1 MEFIPLNIILIM
13 VLIGVLVYVIS
24 SIKDLNRRMESFGS
38 MLSRFIEE
46 QNNPASEPEKEL
58 AAEPTLANE
67 PPVVVPSIPV
77 METPPPLP
85 VTVETQEPVA
95 AAMPA
100 QAPEMIEVYNEPV
113 DDSAGEDVEE
123 AVGELAEE
131 PVKEKRN
138 FEKFIGENLFGKIGI
153 VVLIIGVGFF
163 VKYAIDKNWINETTR
178 TILGYL
184 VSGALLGI
192 GYKLHKKYRTYSS
205 LLAGGAFG
213 IAYVTT
219 AVAFHY
225 YHLFSS
231 TVAFAILVGTTALMT
246 ALAWITD
253 KRELAIVALVGGFIA
268 PFIASNGE
276 GNMTVLCTYLLILN
290 VGMAFVALRKR
301 WSELPL
307 LGVVATWVILMV
319 MWRYLV
325 FPTKSQMIWQIVFD
339 TAFFIL
345 FMATLTHSLCT
356 KLQRWFSGFL
366 CVGLIMNSFIY
377 YLRSDQHLSD
387 ISCYF
392 YNCELPD
399 YSGLLALGVAL
410 CNAAVVALLWKKR
423 QGLWR
428 VAFHTHLSLTV
439 AFITIAVWAQC
450 EEATLGLMLWAIY
463 AAILFYLWAQSRIK
477 TLAYGSFVMMFI
489 TLVGYFC
496 LFANNDVHMGEH
508 IFANGLFGS
517 TLVYSLCVLFV
528 TVLIDRNFHNLRSSF
543 NIVWPAASGV
553 SYATGIILFY
563 KAFVTEFINHMN
575 NTMSIM
581 MIAMFTALMLLG
593 LWVAFHKRAAI
604 KDYAAVYLLT
614 LLLSVITLTVS
625 VLVNYNLLVAW
636 LNAAIVAA
644 TIAAVTW
651 QYSRQQ
657 GYSST
662 GVVVFLNIMV
672 TIATVLVARL
682 LLVQCGVEDFSAG
695 LSLSLALAGVGQM
708 IAGMRMHRKDL
719 RIISLVTFALVIGKL
734 IIYDLW
740 KMPAVGKIVTFII
753 LGIVL
758 LVLSFMYQR
767 LKNVLFDNDS
777 NSN

>member
-1 MEFIPLNIILIM
+1 M
-13 VLIGVLVYVIS
+13 IGVLVYVIS
-24 SIKDLNRRMESFGS
+24 SINDLNRRMESFGS

-46 QNNPASEPEKEL
+46 QKNSASVPEKEFS
-58 AAEPTLANE
+58 AQPTLANE

-85 VTVETQEPVA
+85 AAIEVQEPVA
-95 AAMPA
+95 AAMHEP
-100 QAPEMIEVYNEPV
+100 QPEEMGVYYEPV
-113 DDSAGEDVEE
+113 EEPAGETIE
-123 AVGELAEE
+123 ELAEE
-131 PVKEKRN
+131 PVRQKRN

-163 VKYAIDKNWINETTR
+163 VKYAIDKDWINESTR
-178 TILGYL
+178 TVMGYL
-184 VSGALLGI
+184 LSGAMLGI
-192 GYKLHKKYRTYSS
+192 GYKMHKKYRTYSS

-213 IAYVTT
+213 VAYVTT

-225 YHLFSS
+225 YHMFSS
-231 TVAFAILVGTTALMT
+231 TVAFAILIGTTALMT
-246 ALAWITD
+246 ALAWITK
-253 KRELAIVALVGGFIA
+253 KRELAIIALVGGFIA

-290 VGMAFVALRKR
+290 VGMTLVALKKR

-307 LGVVATWVILMV
+307 LCVVATWVILIV
-319 MWRYLV
+319 MRWSLV
-325 FPTKSQMIWQIVFD
+325 FPSKAQMIGQIVFD

-345 FMATLTHSLCT
+345 FLVTITHSLCT
-356 KLQRWFSGFL
+356 KQRGWLSGFL
-366 CVGLIMNSFIY
+366 CAGLIMNSFIY
-377 YLRSDQHLSD
+377 YMRSDQHLSD
-387 ISCYF
+387 ISCTF
-392 YNCELPD
+392 YNHQLTD

-410 CNAAVVALLWKKR
+410 CSAAVVALLWKKR
-423 QGLWR
+423 DQWR
-428 VAFHTHLSLTV
+428 LAFHTHLSLVV
-439 AFITIAVWAQC
+439 AFIAIAVLAQF

-463 AAILFYLWAQSRIK
+463 AAILFYLWALSRIK

-496 LFANNDVHMGEH
+496 LFANNDIHMGEH
-508 IFANGLFGS
+508 IFTNGLFIS

-528 TVLIDRNFHNLRSSF
+528 AVLIDRNFHNLRSSF
-543 NIVWPAASGV
+543 NLVWPVASGV
-553 SYATGIILFY
+553 CYATGIILFY
-563 KAFVTEFINHMN
+563 KAFVTEFINHLD
-575 NTMSIM
+575 NTMSIE

-593 LWVAFHKRAAI
+593 LWMAFHKRAAI
-604 KDYAAVYLLT
+604 KDYAAVYVLL

-625 VLVNYNLLVAW
+625 VLVEDDLWVVW
-636 LNAAIVAA
+636 LNAAIVAI
-644 TIAAVTW
+644 TIAAVIW
-651 QYSRQQ
+651 QYWREKD
-657 GYSST
+657 YRST
-662 GVVVFLNIMV
+662 GFMVFLNIIV

-682 LLVQCGVEDFSAG
+682 LLVQCGVQDFSAG
-695 LSLSLALAGVGQM
+695 LSLSLATAGVAQM
-708 IAGMRMHRKDL
+708 VAGMRMHRKDL

-767 LKNVLFDNDS
+767 LKNVLFDNDP
-777 NSN
+777 NRDQ

>member
-1 MEFIPLNIILIM
+1 MDFLPLNIILIM

-46 QNNPASEPEKEL
+46 QNNPATEPEKEL
-58 AAEPTLANE
+58 TAEPTLANE

-85 VTVETQEPVA
+85 VTIATQEPVA

-100 QAPEMIEVYNEPV
+100 PQPVEMEVYNEPV
-113 DDSAGEDVEE
+113 EEPAGKTIE
-123 AVGELAEE
+123 ELAEE
-131 PVKEKRN
+131 PVKQKRN

-178 TILGYL
+178 TIMGYL
-184 VSGALLGI
+184 LSGALLGI

-231 TVAFAILVGTTALMT
+231 TTAFAILVGITALMT

-253 KRELAIVALVGGFIA
+253 KRELATIALVGGFIA
-268 PFIASNGE
+268 PFIASNGD

-290 VGMAFVALRKR
+290 VGMAVVAFKKR

-307 LGVVATWVILMV
+307 LGAVATWVILTV
-319 MWRYLV
+319 MWSSETLKLIRL
-325 FPTKSQMIWQIVFD
+325 IAFD
-339 TAFFIL
+339 TAFFLL
-345 FMATLTHSLCT
+345 FTVSITRTLCT
-356 KLQRWFSGFL
+356 LPKSKFSGLL
-366 CVGLIMNSFIY
+366 CTGLVINCFIY
-377 YLRSDQHLSD
+377 YMHVHVHMTDLDWNLYMHQ
-387 ISCYF
+387 
-392 YNCELPD
+392 LPN
-399 YSGLLALGVAL
+399 YHGLESLGIAL
-410 CNAAVVALLWKKR
+410 CCGMVVALLWKKR
-423 QGLWR
+423 DQWR
-428 VAFHTHLSLTV
+428 TAFHSHLSLAM
-439 AFITIAVWAQC
+439 AFIALAMAEQFAEFSVF
-450 EEATLGLMLWAIY
+450 LNMWAIY
-463 AAILFYLWAQSRIK
+463 ATILFYLWTQSRIK
-477 TLAYGSFVMMFI
+477 SLAIGSFVMMCI
-489 TLVGYFC
+489 TLVGCF
-496 LFANNDVHMGEH
+496 LFFLWNPQGAH
-508 IFANGLFGS
+508 IFGNHLFITS
-517 TLVYSLCVLFV
+517 IIYSACALLVAI
-528 TVLIDRNFHNLRSSF
+528 LIDRNFRDLRSCL
-543 NIVWPAASGV
+543 NIDWKALCAL
-553 SYATGIILFY
+553 SYATGIIVFY
-563 KAFVTEFINHMN
+563 KAFVSEFVNHMDDMKALK
-575 NTMSIM
+575 MS
-581 MIAMFTALMLLG
+581 AMFTAFVLLG
-593 LWVAFHKRAAI
+593 LWVAFHKRA
-604 KDYAAVYLLT
+604 KMKEYSFVYMVVM
-614 LLLSVITLTVS
+614 LLSVTTLVVS
-625 VLVNYNLLVAW
+625 VLFETHMNHW
-636 LNAAIVAA
+636 ISWINAVVVIA

-657 GYSST
+657 EYSST
-662 GVVVFLNIMV
+662 GFVVFLNAMI
-672 TIATVLVARL
+672 TILTVAVARL
-682 LLVQCGVEDFSAG
+682 LLLQCDVQDFSAG
-695 LSLSLALAGVGQM
+695 LSLSLATAGVAQM
-708 IAGMRMHRKDL
+708 VAGMRMHRKDL

>member
-1 MEFIPLNIILIM
+1 MEFIPLVIILIM

-46 QNNPASEPEKEL
+46 QNNPASEPENEL
-58 AAEPTLANE
+58 TAEPTLANE

-85 VTVETQEPVA
+85 VTIATQEPVA

-100 QAPEMIEVYNEPV
+100 PQPVEMDVYNEPV
-113 DDSAGEDVEE
+113 EEPAGKTIE
-123 AVGELAEE
+123 ELAEE
-131 PVKEKRN
+131 PVKQKRN

-163 VKYAIDKNWINETTR
+163 VKYAIDKNWINETSR
-178 TILGYL
+178 TVLGYL
-184 VSGALLGI
+184 LSGALLGI

-213 IAYVTT
+213 VAYVTT

-231 TVAFAILVGTTALMT
+231 TAAFATLVGVTALMT

-253 KRELAIVALVGGFIA
+253 KRELATIALVGGFIA

-290 VGMAFVALRKR
+290 LGMAVVAFKKR

-307 LGVVATWVILMV
+307 LGAVATWVILTV
-319 MWRYLV
+319 MWSSETLTLIRL
-325 FPTKSQMIWQIVFD
+325 IAFD
-339 TAFFIL
+339 TAFFLL
-345 FMATLTHSLCT
+345 FTVSITRTLCT
-356 KLQRWFSGFL
+356 LPKSKFSGLL
-366 CVGLIMNSFIY
+366 CTGLVINCFIY
-377 YLRSDQHLSD
+377 YLHVHVHMTDLD
-387 ISCYF
+387 WNF
-392 YNCELPD
+392 YMHQLPN
-399 YSGLLALGVAL
+399 YHGLESLGIAL
-410 CNAAVVALLWKKR
+410 CCGMVVALLWKKR
-423 QGLWR
+423 EQWR
-428 VAFHTHLSLTV
+428 VAFHAHLSLTM
-439 AFITIAVWAQC
+439 AFIALAMAEQFAEFSVF
-450 EEATLGLMLWAIY
+450 LNMWAIY
-463 AAILFYLWAQSRIK
+463 ATILFYLWTQSRIK
-477 TLAYGSFVMMFI
+477 SLAIGSFVMMCI
-489 TLVGYFC
+489 TLVGCF
-496 LFANNDVHMGEH
+496 LFFLWNPMGSR
-508 IFANGLFGS
+508 IFGNHLFITS
-517 TLVYSLCVLFV
+517 IIYSACALLVA
-528 TVLIDRNFHNLRSSF
+528 VLIDRNFRDLRSGLS
-543 NIVWPAASGV
+543 IDWKALCAI
-553 SYATGIILFY
+553 SYATGIIVFY
-563 KAFVTEFINHMN
+563 KAFVSEFVNHMDDMKALKM
-575 NTMSIM
+575 T
-581 MIAMFTALMLLG
+581 AMFTAFVLLG
-593 LWVAFHKRAAI
+593 LWVAFHKRA
-604 KDYAAVYLLT
+604 KMKEYSFVYMVVM
-614 LLLSVITLTVS
+614 LLSVTTLVVS
-625 VLVNYNLLVAW
+625 VLFETHMNHW
-636 LNAAIVAA
+636 ISWINAVVVIA

-657 GYSST
+657 EYSST
-662 GVVVFLNIMV
+662 GFVVFLNAMI
-672 TIATVLVARL
+672 TILTVAVARL
-682 LLVQCGVEDFSAG
+682 LLLQCGVQDFSAG
-695 LSLSLALAGVGQM
+695 LSLSLATAGVAQM
-708 IAGMRMHRKDL
+708 VAGMRMHRKDL

>member
-1 MEFIPLNIILIM
+1 MDFLPLNIILIM
-13 VLIGVLVYVIS
+13 VLIGVLVYMIS

-85 VTVETQEPVA
+85 VTIATQEPVA

-100 QAPEMIEVYNEPV
+100 PQPVEMEVYNEPV
-113 DDSAGEDVEE
+113 DDSVGEDFE
-123 AVGELAEE
+123 ELAEE
-131 PVKEKRN
+131 PVKQKRN

-184 VSGALLGI
+184 LSGALLGI

-205 LLAGGAFG
+205 MLAGGAFG

-231 TVAFAILVGTTALMT
+231 TTAFATLVGITALMT

-253 KRELAIVALVGGFIA
+253 KRELATIALVGGFIA
-268 PFIASNGE
+268 PFIASNGD

-325 FPTKSQMIWQIVFD
+325 FPTKALLIVQIAFD

-345 FMATLTHSLCT
+345 FLVTLTHSLRT
-356 KLQRWFSGFL
+356 KQQRWFSGFL
-366 CVGLIMNSFIY
+366 CAGLIMNSFIY
-377 YLRSDQHLSD
+377 YLRSHVHLSD
-387 ISCYF
+387 INCTF
-392 YNCELPD
+392 YNDQLPD
-399 YSGLLALGVAL
+399 YGGLLALGVAM
-410 CNAAVVALLWKKR
+410 CSAAVVALLWKKR

-428 VAFHTHLSLTV
+428 VAFHTHLSLAV
-439 AFITIAVWAQC
+439 AFIAIAVCAQC
-450 EEATLGLMLWAIY
+450 EEATIGLMLWAIY

-489 TLVGYFC
+489 TLVGYFYM
-496 LFANNDVHMGEH
+496 FANNDVHMGEH
-508 IFANGLFGS
+508 IFANGLFVS

-543 NIVWPAASGV
+543 NIVWPAANGV

-604 KDYAAVYLLT
+604 KDYAAVYVLS
-614 LLLSVITLTVS
+614 LLLSVITLMVS
-625 VLVNYNLLVAW
+625 VLVEGDLWIAW
-636 LNAAIVAA
+636 LNAAIVAV
-644 TIAAVTW
+644 TIAAVIW
-651 QYSRQQ
+651 QYSREQD
-657 GYSST
+657 YSST
-662 GVVVFLNIMV
+662 VFMVFLNIIV
-672 TIATVLVARL
+672 TLATVVVARL
-682 LLVQCGVEDFSAG
+682 LLLQCGVQDFSAG
-695 LSLSLALAGVGQM
+695 LSLSLATAGVAQM
-708 IAGMRMHRKDL
+708 VAGMRMHRKDL

-777 NSN
+777 NRN

>member
-1 MEFIPLNIILIM
+1 MEFFSLNIILIM

-24 SIKDLNRRMESFGS
+24 SINDLNRRMESFGS

-46 QNNPASEPEKEL
+46 QKNSASVPEKEFS
-58 AAEPTLANE
+58 AQPTPANE

-85 VTVETQEPVA
+85 AAIEVQEPVA
-95 AAMPA
+95 AAMHEP
-100 QAPEMIEVYNEPV
+100 QPEEMGVCYEPV
-113 DDSAGEDVEE
+113 EEPAGETIE
-123 AVGELAEE
+123 ELAEE
-131 PVKEKRN
+131 PVRQKRN

-184 VSGALLGI
+184 LSGALLGI

-213 IAYVTT
+213 VAYVTT

-231 TVAFAILVGTTALMT
+231 TVAFAILIGTTALMT
-246 ALAWITD
+246 ALAWITN
-253 KRELAIVALVGGFIA
+253 KRELAIIALVGGFIA

-290 VGMAFVALRKR
+290 LGMALVALKKR

-307 LGVVATWVILMV
+307 LSVVATWVILMV
-319 MWRYLV
+319 MWWYLV
-325 FPTKSQMIWQIVFD
+325 FPTKTQLIRQIVFD

-345 FMATLTHSLCT
+345 FLVTLTHSLCT
-356 KLQRWFSGFL
+356 KRQGRFSGFL
-366 CVGLIMNSFIY
+366 CTGLIMNSFVY
-377 YLRSDQHLSD
+377 YLRSHVHLSD
-387 ISCYF
+387 ISCTF
-392 YNCELPD
+392 YNHQLTD

-410 CNAAVVALLWKKR
+410 CSAAVVALLWKKR
-423 QGLWR
+423 DQWR
-428 VAFHTHLSLTV
+428 LAFHTHLSLVV
-439 AFITIAVWAQC
+439 AFIAIAVLAQF

-463 AAILFYLWAQSRIK
+463 AAILFYLWALSRIK

-496 LFANNDVHMGEH
+496 LFANNDIHMGEH
-508 IFANGLFGS
+508 IFTNGLFIS

-528 TVLIDRNFHNLRSSF
+528 AVLIDRNFHNLRSSF
-543 NIVWPAASGV
+543 NLVWPAASGV
-553 SYATGIILFY
+553 CYATGIILFY
-563 KAFVTEFINHMN
+563 KAFVTEFINHLD
-575 NTMSIM
+575 NTMSIE

-593 LWVAFHKRAAI
+593 LWMAFHKRAAI
-604 KDYAAVYLLT
+604 KDYAAVYVLL

-625 VLVNYNLLVAW
+625 VLVEDDLWVVW
-636 LNAAIVAA
+636 LNAAIVAI
-644 TIAAVTW
+644 TIAAVIW
-651 QYSRQQ
+651 QYWREKD
-657 GYSST
+657 YRST
-662 GVVVFLNIMV
+662 GFMVFLNIIV

-682 LLVQCGVEDFSAG
+682 LLVQCGVQDFSAG
-695 LSLSLALAGVGQM
+695 LSLSLATAGVAQM
-708 IAGMRMHRKDL
+708 VAGMRMHRKDL

-767 LKNVLFDNDS
+767 LKNVLFDNDP
-777 NSN
+777 NRDQ

>member
-1 MEFIPLNIILIM
+1 MEFIPLITILIM
-13 VLIGVLVYVIS
+13 VLIGVLIYVIS
-24 SIKDLNRRMESFGS
+24 SIKDLNRRMESFGE

-46 QNNPASEPEKEL
+46 QNNPATEPEKEL
-58 AAEPTLANE
+58 TAEPTLTNE

-77 METPPPLP
+77 MGTPPPLP
-85 VTVETQEPVA
+85 VTIATQEPVA

-100 QAPEMIEVYNEPV
+100 PQPVEMDVYNEPV
-113 DDSAGEDVEE
+113 EEPAGETIE
-123 AVGELAEE
+123 ELAEE
-131 PVKEKRN
+131 PVKQKRN

-178 TILGYL
+178 TIMGYML
-184 VSGALLGI
+184 SGALLGI

-253 KRELAIVALVGGFIA
+253 KRELATIALVGGFIA
-268 PFIASNGE
+268 PFIASNGD

-290 VGMAFVALRKR
+290 VGMTFVALRKL

-307 LGVVATWVILMV
+307 LGVAATWVILMV
-319 MWRYLV
+319 MGRYLV
-325 FPTKSQMIWQIVFD
+325 FPNKTQMIVQIAFD

-377 YLRSDQHLSD
+377 YLRSHVHLSD
-387 ISCYF
+387 INCTF
-392 YNCELPD
+392 YNDQLPD
-399 YSGLLALGVAL
+399 YGGLLALGVAL
-410 CNAAVVALLWKKR
+410 CSAAVVALLWKKR

-428 VAFHTHLSLTV
+428 VAFHTHLSLAV
-439 AFITIAVWAQC
+439 AFIAIAVCAQC
-450 EEATLGLMLWAIY
+450 EEATIGLMLWAIY

-508 IFANGLFGS
+508 IFANGLFVS

-528 TVLIDRNFHNLRSSF
+528 AVLIDRNFRDLRSGLS
-543 NIVWPAASGV
+543 IDWKALCAL
-553 SYATGIILFY
+553 SYATGIIVFY
-563 KAFVTEFINHMN
+563 KAFVSEFVNHMDDMKALKM
-575 NTMSIM
+575 T
-581 MIAMFTALMLLG
+581 AMFTAFVLLG
-593 LWVAFHKRAAI
+593 LWVAFHKRA
-604 KDYAAVYLLT
+604 KMKEYSFVYMVVM
-614 LLLSVITLTVS
+614 LLSVTTLVVS
-625 VLVNYNLLVAW
+625 VLFETHMNHW
-636 LNAAIVAA
+636 ISWINAVVVIA

-657 GYSST
+657 EYSST
-662 GVVVFLNIMV
+662 GFVVFLNAMI
-672 TIATVLVARL
+672 TILTVAVARL
-682 LLVQCGVEDFSAG
+682 LLLQCGVQDFSAG
-695 LSLSLALAGVGQM
+695 LSLSLATAGVGQM
-708 IAGMRMHRKDL
+708 VAGMRMHRKDL

>member
-1 MEFIPLNIILIM
+1 MEFIPLVIILIM

-24 SIKDLNRRMESFGS
+24 SIKDLNRRMESFGD

-46 QNNPASEPEKEL
+46 QRTTSSHTEMEP
-58 AAEPTLANE
+58 AAEPTLANDSLAATG
-67 PPVVVPSIPV
+67 SIPI

-113 DDSAGEDVEE
+113 EEPAGETIE
-123 AVGELAEE
+123 ELAEE
-131 PVKEKRN
+131 PVKQKRN

-178 TILGYL
+178 TIMGYML
-184 VSGALLGI
+184 SGALLGI

-205 LLAGGAFG
+205 LLVGGAFG
-213 IAYVTT
+213 VAYVTT

-231 TVAFAILVGTTALMT
+231 TVAFAILVGATALMT
-246 ALAWITD
+246 ALAWISD

-290 VGMAFVALRKR
+290 VGMALVALKKR

-319 MWRYLV
+319 MWRYLA

-345 FMATLTHSLCT
+345 FLVTLTHSLHT

-410 CNAAVVALLWKKR
+410 CNAALVALLWKKR

-428 VAFHTHLSLTV
+428 VAFHTHLSLAV

-496 LFANNDVHMGEH
+496 LFANNDVHMGKH

-543 NIVWPAASGV
+543 NIVWPAVSGV

-625 VLVNYNLLVAW
+625 VLVNDNLWVAW

-657 GYSST
+657 EYSST
-662 GVVVFLNIMV
+662 VFMVFLNIIV
-672 TIATVLVARL
+672 TLATVFVARL
-682 LLVQCGVEDFSAG
+682 MLVQCGVEDFSAG

>member
-1 MEFIPLNIILIM
+1 MEFFSLNIILIM

-24 SIKDLNRRMESFGS
+24 SINDLNRRMESFGS

-46 QNNPASEPEKEL
+46 QKNSASVPEKEFS
-58 AAEPTLANE
+58 AQPTLANE

-85 VTVETQEPVA
+85 AAIEVQEPVA
-95 AAMPA
+95 AAMHEP
-100 QAPEMIEVYNEPV
+100 QPEEMGVYYEPV
-113 DDSAGEDVEE
+113 EEPAGETIE
-123 AVGELAEE
+123 ELAEE
-131 PVKEKRN
+131 PVRQKRN

-163 VKYAIDKNWINETTR
+163 VKYAIDKDWINESTR
-178 TILGYL
+178 TVMGYL
-184 VSGALLGI
+184 LSGAMLGI
-192 GYKLHKKYRTYSS
+192 GYKMHKKYRTYSS

-213 IAYVTT
+213 VAYVTT

-225 YHLFSS
+225 YHMFSS
-231 TVAFAILVGTTALMT
+231 TVAFAILIGTTALMT
-246 ALAWITD
+246 ALAWIT
-253 KRELAIVALVGGFIA
+253 KQRELAIIALVGGFIA

-290 VGMAFVALRKR
+290 VGMTLVALKKR

-307 LGVVATWVILMV
+307 LCVVATWVILIV
-319 MWRYLV
+319 MRWSLV
-325 FPTKSQMIWQIVFD
+325 FPSKAQMIGQIVFD

-345 FMATLTHSLCT
+345 FLVTITHSLCT
-356 KLQRWFSGFL
+356 KQRGWLSGFL
-366 CVGLIMNSFIY
+366 CAGLIMNSFIY
-377 YLRSDQHLSD
+377 YMRSDQHLSD
-387 ISCYF
+387 ISCTF
-392 YNCELPD
+392 YNHQLTD

-410 CNAAVVALLWKKR
+410 CSAAVVALLWKKR
-423 QGLWR
+423 DQWR
-428 VAFHTHLSLTV
+428 LAFHTHLSLVV
-439 AFITIAVWAQC
+439 AFIAIAVLAQF

-463 AAILFYLWAQSRIK
+463 AAILFYLWALSRIK

-496 LFANNDVHMGEH
+496 LFANNDIHMGEH
-508 IFANGLFGS
+508 IFTNGLFIS

-528 TVLIDRNFHNLRSSF
+528 AVLIDRNFHNLRSSF
-543 NIVWPAASGV
+543 NLVWPVASGV
-553 SYATGIILFY
+553 CYATGIILFY
-563 KAFVTEFINHMN
+563 KAFVTEFINHLD
-575 NTMSIM
+575 NTMSIE

-593 LWVAFHKRAAI
+593 LWMAFHKRAAI
-604 KDYAAVYLLT
+604 KDYAAVYVLL

-625 VLVNYNLLVAW
+625 VLVEDDLWVVW
-636 LNAAIVAA
+636 LNAAIVAI
-644 TIAAVTW
+644 TIAAVIW
-651 QYSRQQ
+651 QYWREKD
-657 GYSST
+657 YRST
-662 GVVVFLNIMV
+662 GFMVFLNIIV

-682 LLVQCGVEDFSAG
+682 LLVQCGVQDFSAG
-695 LSLSLALAGVGQM
+695 LSLSLATAGVAQM
-708 IAGMRMHRKDL
+708 VAGMRMHRKDL

-767 LKNVLFDNDS
+767 LKNVLFDNDP
-777 NSN
+777 NRDQ

>member
-1 MEFIPLNIILIM
+1 MEFIPLVIILIM

-46 QNNPASEPEKEL
+46 QNNPASEPENEL

-67 PPVVVPSIPV
+67 PPVVIPSIPV

-85 VTVETQEPVA
+85 VTIATQEPVA

-100 QAPEMIEVYNEPV
+100 PQPVEMDVYNEPV
-113 DDSAGEDVEE
+113 EEPAGETIE
-123 AVGELAEE
+123 ELAEE
-131 PVKEKRN
+131 PVKQKRN

-178 TILGYL
+178 TIMGYML
-184 VSGALLGI
+184 SGALLGI

-213 IAYVTT
+213 VAYVTT

-231 TVAFAILVGTTALMT
+231 IVAFAILVGATALMT

-253 KRELAIVALVGGFIA
+253 KRELATIALVGGFIA
-268 PFIASNGE
+268 PFIASNGD

-290 VGMAFVALRKR
+290 VGMAVVAFKKR

-307 LGVVATWVILMV
+307 LGAVATWVILTV
-319 MWRYLV
+319 MWSSETL
-325 FPTKSQMIWQIVFD
+325 KLISLIAFD
-339 TAFFIL
+339 TAFFLL
-345 FMATLTHSLCT
+345 FTVSITRTLCT
-356 KLQRWFSGFL
+356 LPKSKFSGLL
-366 CVGLIMNSFIY
+366 CTGLVINCFIY
-377 YLRSDQHLSD
+377 YLHVHVHMTDLDWNLYMHQ
-387 ISCYF
+387 
-392 YNCELPD
+392 LPN
-399 YSGLLALGVAL
+399 YHGLESMGIAL
-410 CNAAVVALLWKKR
+410 CCGMVVALLWKKR
-423 QGLWR
+423 DQWR
-428 VAFHTHLSLTV
+428 TAFHSHLSLAM
-439 AFITIAVWAQC
+439 AFIALAMAEQFAEFSVF
-450 EEATLGLMLWAIY
+450 LNMWAIY
-463 AAILFYLWAQSRIK
+463 ATILFYLWTQSRIK
-477 TLAYGSFVMMFI
+477 SLAIGSFVMMCI
-489 TLVGYFC
+489 TLVGCF
-496 LFANNDVHMGEH
+496 LFFLWNPQGAH
-508 IFANGLFGS
+508 IFGNHLFITS
-517 TLVYSLCVLFV
+517 IIYSACALLVA
-528 TVLIDRNFHNLRSSF
+528 VLIDRNFRDLRSGLS
-543 NIVWPAASGV
+543 IDWKVLCAL
-553 SYATGIILFY
+553 SYATGIIVFY
-563 KAFVTEFINHMN
+563 KAFVSEFVNHMDDMKALKM
-575 NTMSIM
+575 T
-581 MIAMFTALMLLG
+581 AMFTAFVLLG
-593 LWVAFHKRAAI
+593 LWVAFHKRA
-604 KDYAAVYLLT
+604 KMKEYSFVYMVMM
-614 LLLSVITLTVS
+614 LLSVTTLVVS
-625 VLVNYNLLVAW
+625 VLFETHMNHW
-636 LNAAIVAA
+636 ISWINAVVVIA

-657 GYSST
+657 EYSST
-662 GVVVFLNIMV
+662 GFVVFLNAMI
-672 TIATVLVARL
+672 TILTVAVARL
-682 LLVQCGVEDFSAG
+682 LLLQCGVQDFSAG
-695 LSLSLALAGVGQM
+695 LSLSLATAGVAQM
-708 IAGMRMHRKDL
+708 VAGMRMHRKDL

-777 NSN
+777 NRN

>member
-1 MEFIPLNIILIM
+1 MEFIPLITILIM
-13 VLIGVLVYVIS
+13 VLIGVLIYVIS

-58 AAEPTLANE
+58 TAEPSLANE

-85 VTVETQEPVA
+85 VTIATQEPVA

-100 QAPEMIEVYNEPV
+100 PQPVEMDVYNEPV
-113 DDSAGEDVEE
+113 EEPAGKTIE
-123 AVGELAEE
+123 ELAEE
-131 PVKEKRN
+131 PVKQKRN

-184 VSGALLGI
+184 LSGALLGI

-213 IAYVTT
+213 VAYVTT

-253 KRELAIVALVGGFIA
+253 KRELATIALVGGFIA

-290 VGMAFVALRKR
+290 VGMAVVAFKKR

-307 LGVVATWVILMV
+307 LGAVATWVILTV
-319 MWRYLV
+319 MWSSETLKLIRL
-325 FPTKSQMIWQIVFD
+325 IAFD
-339 TAFFIL
+339 TAFFLL
-345 FMATLTHSLCT
+345 FTVSITRTLCT
-356 KLQRWFSGFL
+356 LPKSKFSGLL
-366 CVGLIMNSFIY
+366 CTGLVINCFIY
-377 YLRSDQHLSD
+377 YLHVHVHMTDLDWNLYMHQ
-387 ISCYF
+387 
-392 YNCELPD
+392 LPN
-399 YSGLLALGVAL
+399 YHGLESMGIAL
-410 CNAAVVALLWKKR
+410 CCGMVVALLWKKR
-423 QGLWR
+423 DQWR
-428 VAFHTHLSLTV
+428 TAFHSHLSLAM
-439 AFITIAVWAQC
+439 AFIALAMAEQFAEFSVF
-450 EEATLGLMLWAIY
+450 LNMWAIY
-463 AAILFYLWAQSRIK
+463 ATILFYLWTQSRVK
-477 TLAYGSFVMMFI
+477 SLAIGSFVMMCI
-489 TLVGYFC
+489 TLVGCF
-496 LFANNDVHMGEH
+496 LFFLWNPMGSR
-508 IFANGLFGS
+508 IFANHLFITS
-517 TLVYSLCVLFV
+517 IIYSACALLVA
-528 TVLIDRNFHNLRSSF
+528 VLIDRNFRDLRYGLS
-543 NIVWPAASGV
+543 IDWKALCAL
-553 SYATGIILFY
+553 SYATGIIVFY
-563 KAFVTEFINHMN
+563 KAFVSEFVNHMDDMKALKM
-575 NTMSIM
+575 T
-581 MIAMFTALMLLG
+581 AMFTAFVLLG

-625 VLVNYNLLVAW
+625 VLVNDNLWVAW
-636 LNAAIVAA
+636 LNAAIVAT
-644 TIAAVTW
+644 TITAVTW

-662 GVVVFLNIMV
+662 GFVVFLNVMI
-672 TIATVLVARL
+672 TILTVAVARL
-682 LLVQCGVEDFSAG
+682 LLLQCGVQDFSAG
-695 LSLSLALAGVGQM
+695 LSLSLAIAGVAQM
-708 IAGMRMHRKDL
+708 VAGMRMHRKDL
-719 RIISLVTFALVIGKL
+719 RIISLVTLGLVIGKL
-734 IIYDLW
+734 VVYDLW
-740 KMPAVGKIVTFII
+740 KMPAVGKIVTFIFI
-753 LGIVL
+753 GAAL

-767 LKNVLFDNDS
+767 LKNVLFENDT

>member
-1 MEFIPLNIILIM
+1 MEFFSLNIILIM

-46 QNNPASEPEKEL
+46 QKNSASVPEKEFS
-58 AAEPTLANE
+58 AQPTLANE

-85 VTVETQEPVA
+85 VTIATQEPVA

-100 QAPEMIEVYNEPV
+100 PQPVEMEVYNEPV
-113 DDSAGEDVEE
+113 EEPAGKTIE
-123 AVGELAEE
+123 ELAEE
-131 PVKEKRN
+131 PVKQKRN

-178 TILGYL
+178 TIMGYL
-184 VSGALLGI
+184 LSGALLGI

-231 TVAFAILVGTTALMT
+231 TTAFAILVGITALMT

-253 KRELAIVALVGGFIA
+253 KRELATIALVGGFIA
-268 PFIASNGE
+268 PFIASNGD

-290 VGMAFVALRKR
+290 VGMAVVAFKKR

-307 LGVVATWVILMV
+307 LGAVATWVILTV
-319 MWRYLV
+319 MWSSETLKLIRL
-325 FPTKSQMIWQIVFD
+325 IAFD
-339 TAFFIL
+339 TAFFLL
-345 FMATLTHSLCT
+345 FTVSITRTLCT
-356 KLQRWFSGFL
+356 LPKSKFSGLL
-366 CVGLIMNSFIY
+366 CTGLVINCFIY
-377 YLRSDQHLSD
+377 YMHVHVHMTDLDWNLYMHQ
-387 ISCYF
+387 
-392 YNCELPD
+392 LPN
-399 YSGLLALGVAL
+399 YHGLESLGIAL
-410 CNAAVVALLWKKR
+410 CCGMVVALLWKKR
-423 QGLWR
+423 DQWR
-428 VAFHTHLSLTV
+428 TAFHSHLSLAM
-439 AFITIAVWAQC
+439 AFIALAMAEQFAEFSVF
-450 EEATLGLMLWAIY
+450 LNMWAIY
-463 AAILFYLWAQSRIK
+463 ATILFYLWTQSRIK
-477 TLAYGSFVMMFI
+477 SLAIGSFVMMCI
-489 TLVGYFC
+489 TLVGCF
-496 LFANNDVHMGEH
+496 LFFLWNPQGAH
-508 IFANGLFGS
+508 IFGNHLFITS
-517 TLVYSLCVLFV
+517 IIYSACALLVAI
-528 TVLIDRNFHNLRSSF
+528 LIDRNFRDLRSCL
-543 NIVWPAASGV
+543 NIDWKALCAL
-553 SYATGIILFY
+553 SYATGIIVFY
-563 KAFVTEFINHMN
+563 KAFVSEFVNHMDDMKALKM
-575 NTMSIM
+575 T
-581 MIAMFTALMLLG
+581 AMFTAFVLLG
-593 LWVAFHKRAAI
+593 LWVAFHKRA
-604 KDYAAVYLLT
+604 KMKEYSFVYMVVM
-614 LLLSVITLTVS
+614 LLSVTTLVVS
-625 VLVNYNLLVAW
+625 VLFETHMNHW
-636 LNAAIVAA
+636 ISWINAVVVIA

-657 GYSST
+657 EYSST
-662 GVVVFLNIMV
+662 GFVVFLNAMI
-672 TIATVLVARL
+672 TILTVAVARL
-682 LLVQCGVEDFSAG
+682 LLLQCGVEDFSAG
-695 LSLSLALAGVGQM
+695 LSLSLATAGVAQM
-708 IAGMRMHRKDL
+708 VAGMRMHRKDL

>member
-1 MEFIPLNIILIM
+1 MEFFSLNIILIM

-24 SIKDLNRRMESFGS
+24 SINDLNRRMESFGS

-46 QNNPASEPEKEL
+46 QKNSASVPEKEFS
-58 AAEPTLANE
+58 AQPTLANE

-85 VTVETQEPVA
+85 AAIEVQEPVA
-95 AAMPA
+95 AAMHEP
-100 QAPEMIEVYNEPV
+100 QPEEMGVYYEPV
-113 DDSAGEDVEE
+113 EEPAGETIE
-123 AVGELAEE
+123 ELAEE
-131 PVKEKRN
+131 PVRQKRN

-163 VKYAIDKNWINETTR
+163 VKYAIDKDWINESTR
-178 TILGYL
+178 TVMGYL
-184 VSGALLGI
+184 LSGAMLGI
-192 GYKLHKKYRTYSS
+192 GYKMHKKYRTYSS

-213 IAYVTT
+213 VAYVTT

-225 YHLFSS
+225 YHMFSS
-231 TVAFAILVGTTALMT
+231 TVAFAILIGTTALMT
-246 ALAWITD
+246 ALAWITK
-253 KRELAIVALVGGFIA
+253 KRELAIIALVGGFIA

-290 VGMAFVALRKR
+290 VGMTLVALKKR

-307 LGVVATWVILMV
+307 LCVVATWVILIV
-319 MWRYLV
+319 MRWSLV
-325 FPTKSQMIWQIVFD
+325 FPSKAQMIGQIVFD

-345 FMATLTHSLCT
+345 FLVTITHSLCT
-356 KLQRWFSGFL
+356 KQRGWLSGFL
-366 CVGLIMNSFIY
+366 CAGLIMNSFIY
-377 YLRSDQHLSD
+377 YMRSDQHLSD
-387 ISCYF
+387 ISCTF
-392 YNCELPD
+392 YNHQLTD

-410 CNAAVVALLWKKR
+410 CSAAVVALLWKKR
-423 QGLWR
+423 DQWR
-428 VAFHTHLSLTV
+428 LAFHTHLSLVV
-439 AFITIAVWAQC
+439 AFIAIAVLAQF

-463 AAILFYLWAQSRIK
+463 AAILFYLWALSRIK

-496 LFANNDVHMGEH
+496 LFANNDIHMGEH
-508 IFANGLFGS
+508 IFTNGLFIS

-528 TVLIDRNFHNLRSSF
+528 AVLIDRNFHNLRSSF
-543 NIVWPAASGV
+543 NLVWPVASGV
-553 SYATGIILFY
+553 CYATGIILFY
-563 KAFVTEFINHMN
+563 KAFVTEFINHLD
-575 NTMSIM
+575 NTMSIE

-593 LWVAFHKRAAI
+593 LWMAFHKRAAI
-604 KDYAAVYLLT
+604 KDYAAVYVLL

-625 VLVNYNLLVAW
+625 VLVEDDLWVVW
-636 LNAAIVAA
+636 LNAAIVAI
-644 TIAAVTW
+644 TIAAVIW
-651 QYSRQQ
+651 QYWREKD
-657 GYSST
+657 YRST
-662 GVVVFLNIMV
+662 GFMVFLNIIV

-682 LLVQCGVEDFSAG
+682 LLVQCGVQDFSAG
-695 LSLSLALAGVGQM
+695 LSLSLATAGVAQM
-708 IAGMRMHRKDL
+708 VAGMRMHRKDL

-767 LKNVLFDNDS
+767 LKNVLFDNDP
-777 NSN
+777 NRDQ

>member
-1 MEFIPLNIILIM
+1 MEFFSLKIILIM

-46 QNNPASEPEKEL
+46 QNNPASEPENEL
-58 AAEPTLANE
+58 TAEPTLANE

-85 VTVETQEPVA
+85 VTIATQELVA

-100 QAPEMIEVYNEPV
+100 PQPVEMDVYNEPV

-184 VSGALLGI
+184 LSGALLGI

-231 TVAFAILVGTTALMT
+231 TTAFAILVGITALMT

-268 PFIASNGE
+268 PFIASNGD

-290 VGMAFVALRKR
+290 VGMAVVAFKKR

-307 LGVVATWVILMV
+307 LGAVATWVILTV
-319 MWRYLV
+319 MWSSETLKLIRL
-325 FPTKSQMIWQIVFD
+325 IAFD
-339 TAFFIL
+339 TAFFLL
-345 FMATLTHSLCT
+345 FTVSITRTLCT
-356 KLQRWFSGFL
+356 LPKSKFSGLL
-366 CVGLIMNSFIY
+366 CTCLVINCFIY
-377 YLRSDQHLSD
+377 YLHVHVHMTDLDWNLYMHQ
-387 ISCYF
+387 
-392 YNCELPD
+392 LPN
-399 YSGLLALGVAL
+399 YHGLESLGIAL
-410 CNAAVVALLWKKR
+410 CCGMVVALLWKKR
-423 QGLWR
+423 DQWR
-428 VAFHTHLSLTV
+428 TAFHSHLSLAM
-439 AFITIAVWAQC
+439 AFIALAMAEQFAEFSVF
-450 EEATLGLMLWAIY
+450 LNMWAIY
-463 AAILFYLWAQSRIK
+463 ATILFYLWTQSRIK
-477 TLAYGSFVMMFI
+477 SLAIGSFVMMCI
-489 TLVGYFC
+489 TLVGCF
-496 LFANNDVHMGEH
+496 LFFLWNPMGSR
-508 IFANGLFGS
+508 IFANHLFITS
-517 TLVYSLCVLFV
+517 IIYSACALLVA
-528 TVLIDRNFHNLRSSF
+528 VLIDRNFRDLC
-543 NIVWPAASGV
+543 SGLSIDWKALCAL
-553 SYATGIILFY
+553 SYATGIIVFY
-563 KAFVTEFINHMN
+563 KAFVSEFINHMDDMKALKM
-575 NTMSIM
+575 T
-581 MIAMFTALMLLG
+581 AMFTAFVLLG
-593 LWVAFHKRAAI
+593 LWVAFHKRA
-604 KDYAAVYLLT
+604 KMKEYSFVYMVVM
-614 LLLSVITLTVS
+614 LLSVTTLVVS
-625 VLVNYNLLVAW
+625 VLFETHMNHW
-636 LNAAIVAA
+636 ISWINAVVVIA

-657 GYSST
+657 EYSSM
-662 GVVVFLNIMV
+662 VFMVFLNIIV
-672 TIATVLVARL
+672 TLATVFVARL

-708 IAGMRMHRKDL
+708 VAGMRMHRKDL
-719 RIISLVTFALVIGKL
+719 RVISLVTFALVIGKL

>member
-1 MEFIPLNIILIM
+1 MEFIPLITILIM
-13 VLIGVLVYVIS
+13 VLIGVLIYVIS

-58 AAEPTLANE
+58 TAEPSLANE

-85 VTVETQEPVA
+85 VTIATQEPVA

-100 QAPEMIEVYNEPV
+100 PQPVEMEVYNEPV
-113 DDSAGEDVEE
+113 EEPAGKTIE
-123 AVGELAEE
+123 ELAEE
-131 PVKEKRN
+131 PVKQKRN

-184 VSGALLGI
+184 LSGALLGI

-213 IAYVTT
+213 VAYVTT

-231 TVAFAILVGTTALMT
+231 TTAFAILVGITALMT

-253 KRELAIVALVGGFIA
+253 KRELATIALVGGFIA

-290 VGMAFVALRKR
+290 VGMAVVAFKKR

-307 LGVVATWVILMV
+307 LGVAATWVILTV
-319 MWRYLV
+319 MWSSETLKLIRL
-325 FPTKSQMIWQIVFD
+325 IAFD
-339 TAFFIL
+339 TAFFLL
-345 FMATLTHSLCT
+345 FTVSITRTLCT
-356 KLQRWFSGFL
+356 LPKSKFSGLL
-366 CVGLIMNSFIY
+366 CTGLVINCFIY
-377 YLRSDQHLSD
+377 YLHVHVHMTDLDWNLYMHQ
-387 ISCYF
+387 
-392 YNCELPD
+392 LPN
-399 YSGLLALGVAL
+399 YHGLESMGIAL
-410 CNAAVVALLWKKR
+410 CCGMVVALLWKKR
-423 QGLWR
+423 DQWR
-428 VAFHTHLSLTV
+428 TAFHSHLSLAM
-439 AFITIAVWAQC
+439 AFIALAMAEQFAEFSVF
-450 EEATLGLMLWAIY
+450 LNMWAIY
-463 AAILFYLWAQSRIK
+463 ATIMFYLWTQSRIK
-477 TLAYGSFVMMFI
+477 SLAIGSFVMMCI
-489 TLVGYFC
+489 TLVGCF
-496 LFANNDVHMGEH
+496 LFFLWNPMGSR
-508 IFANGLFGS
+508 IFANHLFITS
-517 TLVYSLCVLFV
+517 IIYSACALLVA
-528 TVLIDRNFHNLRSSF
+528 VLIDRNFRDLRYGLS
-543 NIVWPAASGV
+543 IDWKALCAL
-553 SYATGIILFY
+553 SYATGIIVFY
-563 KAFVTEFINHMN
+563 KAFVSEFVNHMDDMKALKM
-575 NTMSIM
+575 T
-581 MIAMFTALMLLG
+581 AMFTAFVLLG

-625 VLVNYNLLVAW
+625 VLVNDNLWVAW
-636 LNAAIVAA
+636 LNAAIVAT
-644 TIAAVTW
+644 TITAVTW

-662 GVVVFLNIMV
+662 GFVVFLNVMI
-672 TIATVLVARL
+672 TILTVAVARL
-682 LLVQCGVEDFSAG
+682 LLLQCGVQDFSAG
-695 LSLSLALAGVGQM
+695 LSLSLAIAGVAQM
-708 IAGMRMHRKDL
+708 VAGMRMHRKDL
-719 RIISLVTFALVIGKL
+719 RIISLVTLGLVIGKL
-734 IIYDLW
+734 VVYDLW
-740 KMPAVGKIVTFII
+740 KMPAVGKIVTFIFI
-753 LGIVL
+753 GAAL

-767 LKNVLFDNDS
+767 LKNVLFENDT

>member
-1 MEFIPLNIILIM
+1 MEFIPLITILIM

-46 QNNPASEPEKEL
+46 QNNPATEPEKEL
-58 AAEPTLANE
+58 TAEPTLANE

-77 METPPPLP
+77 VETPPPLP
-85 VTVETQEPVA
+85 VTIATQEPVA

-100 QAPEMIEVYNEPV
+100 PQPVEMEVYNEPV
-113 DDSAGEDVEE
+113 EEPAGKTIE
-123 AVGELAEE
+123 ELAEE
-131 PVKEKRN
+131 PVKQKRN

-178 TILGYL
+178 TIMGYML
-184 VSGALLGI
+184 SGALLGI

-213 IAYVTT
+213 VAYVTT

-231 TVAFAILVGTTALMT
+231 TTAFAILVGITALMT

-253 KRELAIVALVGGFIA
+253 KRELATIALVGGFIA

-290 VGMAFVALRKR
+290 VGMTFVALRKL

-307 LGVVATWVILMV
+307 LGVAATWVILTV
-319 MWRYLV
+319 MWSSETLKLIRL
-325 FPTKSQMIWQIVFD
+325 IAFD
-339 TAFFIL
+339 TAFFLL
-345 FMATLTHSLCT
+345 FTVSITRTLCT
-356 KLQRWFSGFL
+356 LPKSKFSGLL
-366 CVGLIMNSFIY
+366 CTGLVINCFIY
-377 YLRSDQHLSD
+377 YLHVHVHMTDLDWNLYMHQ
-387 ISCYF
+387 
-392 YNCELPD
+392 LPN
-399 YSGLLALGVAL
+399 YHGLESLGIAL
-410 CNAAVVALLWKKR
+410 CCGMVVALLWKKR
-423 QGLWR
+423 DQWR
-428 VAFHTHLSLTV
+428 TAFHSHLSLAM
-439 AFITIAVWAQC
+439 AFIALAMAEQFAEFSVF
-450 EEATLGLMLWAIY
+450 LNMWAIY
-463 AAILFYLWAQSRIK
+463 ATILFYLWTQSRIK
-477 TLAYGSFVMMFI
+477 SLAIGSFVMMCI
-489 TLVGYFC
+489 TLVGCF
-496 LFANNDVHMGEH
+496 LFFLWNPQGAH
-508 IFANGLFGS
+508 IFGNHLFITS
-517 TLVYSLCVLFV
+517 IIYSACALLVAI
-528 TVLIDRNFHNLRSSF
+528 LIDRNFRDLRSGL
-543 NIVWPAASGV
+543 NIDWKVLCGL
-553 SYATGIILFY
+553 SYATGIIVFY
-563 KAFVTEFINHMN
+563 KAFVTEFINHMDN
-575 NTMSIM
+575 AISIE

-593 LWVAFHKRAAI
+593 LWMAFHKRAAI

-625 VLVNYNLLVAW
+625 VLVNDNLWVAW
-636 LNAAIVAA
+636 LNAAIVAT
-644 TIAAVTW
+644 TITAVTW

-662 GVVVFLNIMV
+662 GVVIFLNIMV

-708 IAGMRMHRKDL
+708 VAGMRMHRKDL

>member
-1 MEFIPLNIILIM
+1 MEFIPLVIILIM

-46 QNNPASEPEKEL
+46 QNNPASEPENEL
-58 AAEPTLANE
+58 TAEPTLANE

-77 METPPPLP
+77 MESPPPLP
-85 VTVETQEPVA
+85 VTIATQEPVA

-100 QAPEMIEVYNEPV
+100 PQPVEMDVYNEPV
-113 DDSAGEDVEE
+113 EEPAGKTIE
-123 AVGELAEE
+123 ELAEE
-131 PVKEKRN
+131 PVKQKRN

-178 TILGYL
+178 TIMGYML
-184 VSGALLGI
+184 SGALLGI

-213 IAYVTT
+213 VAYVTT

-253 KRELAIVALVGGFIA
+253 KRELATIALVGGFIA
-268 PFIASNGE
+268 PFIASNGD

-290 VGMAFVALRKR
+290 VGMAVVAFKKR

-307 LGVVATWVILMV
+307 LGAVATWVILTV
-319 MWRYLV
+319 MWSSETLKLIRL
-325 FPTKSQMIWQIVFD
+325 IAFD
-339 TAFFIL
+339 TAFFLL
-345 FMATLTHSLCT
+345 FTVSITRTLCT
-356 KLQRWFSGFL
+356 LPKSKFSGLL
-366 CVGLIMNSFIY
+366 CTGLVINCFIY
-377 YLRSDQHLSD
+377 YLHVHVHMTDLDWNLYMHQFPNYH
-387 ISCYF
+387 
-392 YNCELPD
+392 
-399 YSGLLALGVAL
+399 GLESMGIAL
-410 CNAAVVALLWKKR
+410 CCGMVVALLWKKR
-423 QGLWR
+423 DQWR
-428 VAFHTHLSLTV
+428 TAFHSHLSLAM
-439 AFITIAVWAQC
+439 AFIALAMAEQFAEFSVF
-450 EEATLGLMLWAIY
+450 LNMWAIY
-463 AAILFYLWAQSRIK
+463 ATILFYLWTQSRIK
-477 TLAYGSFVMMFI
+477 SLAIGSFVMMCI
-489 TLVGYFC
+489 TLVGCF
-496 LFANNDVHMGEH
+496 LFFLWNPQGAH
-508 IFANGLFGS
+508 IFGNHLFITS
-517 TLVYSLCVLFV
+517 IIYSACALLVA
-528 TVLIDRNFHNLRSSF
+528 VLIDRNFRDLRSGLS
-543 NIVWPAASGV
+543 IDWKVLCGL
-553 SYATGIILFY
+553 SYATGIIVFY
-563 KAFVTEFINHMN
+563 KAFVSEFVNHMDDMKALKM
-575 NTMSIM
+575 T
-581 MIAMFTALMLLG
+581 AMFTAFVLLG
-593 LWVAFHKRAAI
+593 LWVAFHKRA
-604 KDYAAVYLLT
+604 KMKEYSFVYMVVMLFSVTT
-614 LLLSVITLTVS
+614 LVVS
-625 VLVNYNLLVAW
+625 VLFETHMNHW
-636 LNAAIVAA
+636 ISWINAVVVIA

-657 GYSST
+657 EYSST
-662 GVVVFLNIMV
+662 GFVVFLNAMI
-672 TIATVLVARL
+672 TILTVAVARL
-682 LLVQCGVEDFSAG
+682 LLLQCGVQDFSAG
-695 LSLSLALAGVGQM
+695 LSLSLATAGVGQM
-708 IAGMRMHRKDL
+708 VAGMRMHRKDL

-777 NSN
+777 NRN

>member
-1 MEFIPLNIILIM
+1 M

-24 SIKDLNRRMESFGS
+24 SINDLNRRMESFGS

-46 QNNPASEPEKEL
+46 QKNSASVPEKEFS
-58 AAEPTLANE
+58 AQPTLANE

-85 VTVETQEPVA
+85 AAIEVQEPVA
-95 AAMPA
+95 AAMHEP
-100 QAPEMIEVYNEPV
+100 QPEEMGVYYEPV
-113 DDSAGEDVEE
+113 EEPAGETIE
-123 AVGELAEE
+123 ELAEE
-131 PVKEKRN
+131 PVRQKRN

-163 VKYAIDKNWINETTR
+163 VKYAIDKDWINESTR
-178 TILGYL
+178 TVMGYL
-184 VSGALLGI
+184 LSGAMLGI
-192 GYKLHKKYRTYSS
+192 GYKMHKKYRTYSS

-213 IAYVTT
+213 VAYVTT

-225 YHLFSS
+225 YHMFSS
-231 TVAFAILVGTTALMT
+231 TVAFAILIGTTALMT
-246 ALAWITD
+246 ALAWITK
-253 KRELAIVALVGGFIA
+253 KRELAIIALVGGFIA

-290 VGMAFVALRKR
+290 VGMTLVALKKR

-307 LGVVATWVILMV
+307 LCVVATWVILIV
-319 MWRYLV
+319 MRWSLV
-325 FPTKSQMIWQIVFD
+325 FPSKAQMIGQIVFD

-345 FMATLTHSLCT
+345 FLVTITHSLCT
-356 KLQRWFSGFL
+356 KQRGWLSGFL
-366 CVGLIMNSFIY
+366 CAGLIMNSFIY
-377 YLRSDQHLSD
+377 YMRSDQHLSD
-387 ISCYF
+387 ISCTF
-392 YNCELPD
+392 YNHQLTD

-410 CNAAVVALLWKKR
+410 CSAAVVALLWKKR
-423 QGLWR
+423 DQWR
-428 VAFHTHLSLTV
+428 LAFHTHLSLVV
-439 AFITIAVWAQC
+439 AFIAIAVLAQF

-463 AAILFYLWAQSRIK
+463 AAILFYLWALSRIK

-496 LFANNDVHMGEH
+496 LFANNDIHMGEH
-508 IFANGLFGS
+508 IFTNGLFIS

-528 TVLIDRNFHNLRSSF
+528 AVLIDRNFHNLRSSF
-543 NIVWPAASGV
+543 NLVWPVASGV
-553 SYATGIILFY
+553 CYATGIILFY
-563 KAFVTEFINHMN
+563 KAFVTEFINHLD
-575 NTMSIM
+575 NTMSIE

-593 LWVAFHKRAAI
+593 LWMAFHKRAAI
-604 KDYAAVYLLT
+604 KDYAAVYVLL

-625 VLVNYNLLVAW
+625 VLVEDDLWVVW
-636 LNAAIVAA
+636 LNAAIVAI
-644 TIAAVTW
+644 TIAAVIW
-651 QYSRQQ
+651 QYWREKD
-657 GYSST
+657 YRST
-662 GVVVFLNIMV
+662 GFMVFLNIIV

-682 LLVQCGVEDFSAG
+682 LLVQCGVQDFSAG
-695 LSLSLALAGVGQM
+695 LSLSLATAGVAQM
-708 IAGMRMHRKDL
+708 VAGMRMHRKDL

-767 LKNVLFDNDS
+767 LKNVLFDNDP
-777 NSN
+777 NRDQ

>member
-1 MEFIPLNIILIM
+1 MEFIPLVIILIM

-46 QNNPASEPEKEL
+46 QNNPASEPENEL
-58 AAEPTLANE
+58 TAEPTLANE

-85 VTVETQEPVA
+85 VTIATQEPVA

-100 QAPEMIEVYNEPV
+100 PQPVEMDVYNEPV
-113 DDSAGEDVEE
+113 EEPAGKTIE
-123 AVGELAEE
+123 ELAEE
-131 PVKEKRN
+131 PVKQKRN

-178 TILGYL
+178 TIMGYML
-184 VSGALLGI
+184 SGALLGI

-253 KRELAIVALVGGFIA
+253 KRELATIALVGGFIA
-268 PFIASNGE
+268 PFIASNGD

-290 VGMAFVALRKR
+290 VGMALVALKKR

-307 LGVVATWVILMV
+307 LGVVATWVILTV
-319 MWRYLV
+319 MWSSETLKLIRL
-325 FPTKSQMIWQIVFD
+325 IAFD
-339 TAFFIL
+339 TAFFLL
-345 FMATLTHSLCT
+345 FTVSITRTLCT
-356 KLQRWFSGFL
+356 LPKSKFSGLL
-366 CVGLIMNSFIY
+366 CTGLVINYFIY
-377 YLRSDQHLSD
+377 YLHVHVHMTDLDWNLYMHQ
-387 ISCYF
+387 
-392 YNCELPD
+392 LPN
-399 YSGLLALGVAL
+399 YHGLESLGIAL
-410 CNAAVVALLWKKR
+410 CCGMVVALLWKKR
-423 QGLWR
+423 DQWR
-428 VAFHTHLSLTV
+428 TAFHSHLSLAM
-439 AFITIAVWAQC
+439 AFIALAMAEQFAEFSVF
-450 EEATLGLMLWAIY
+450 LNMWAIY
-463 AAILFYLWAQSRIK
+463 ATILFYLWTQSRIK
-477 TLAYGSFVMMFI
+477 SLAIGSFVMMCI
-489 TLVGYFC
+489 TLVGCF
-496 LFANNDVHMGEH
+496 LFFLWNPQGAH
-508 IFANGLFGS
+508 IFGNHLFITS
-517 TLVYSLCVLFV
+517 IIYSACALLVA
-528 TVLIDRNFHNLRSSF
+528 VLIDRNFRDLRSGLS
-543 NIVWPAASGV
+543 IDWKVLCGL
-553 SYATGIILFY
+553 SYATGIIVFY
-563 KAFVTEFINHMN
+563 KAFVSEFVNHMDDMKALKM
-575 NTMSIM
+575 T
-581 MIAMFTALMLLG
+581 AMFTAFVLLG
-593 LWVAFHKRAAI
+593 LWVAFHKRA
-604 KDYAAVYLLT
+604 KMKEYSFVYMVVM
-614 LLLSVITLTVS
+614 LLSVTTLVVS
-625 VLVNYNLLVAW
+625 VLFETHMNHW
-636 LNAAIVAA
+636 ISWINAVVVIA

-657 GYSST
+657 ESSST
-662 GVVVFLNIMV
+662 GFVVFLNAMI
-672 TIATVLVARL
+672 TILTVAVARL
-682 LLVQCGVEDFSAG
+682 LLLQCGVQDFSAG
-695 LSLSLALAGVGQM
+695 LSLSLATAGVGQM
-708 IAGMRMHRKDL
+708 VAGMRMHRKDL

-777 NSN
+777 NRN

>member
-1 MEFIPLNIILIM
+1 MEFIPLITILIM

-46 QNNPASEPEKEL
+46 QNNPATEPEKEL
-58 AAEPTLANE
+58 TAEPTLANE

-85 VTVETQEPVA
+85 VTIATQEPVA

-100 QAPEMIEVYNEPV
+100 PQPVEMEVYNEPV
-113 DDSAGEDVEE
+113 EEPAGKTIE
-123 AVGELAEE
+123 ELAEE
-131 PVKEKRN
+131 PVKQKRN

-178 TILGYL
+178 TIMGYL
-184 VSGALLGI
+184 LSGALLGI

-231 TVAFAILVGTTALMT
+231 TTAFAILVGITALMT

-253 KRELAIVALVGGFIA
+253 KRELATIALVGGFIA
-268 PFIASNGE
+268 PFIASNGD

-290 VGMAFVALRKR
+290 VGMAVVAFKKR

-307 LGVVATWVILMV
+307 LGAVATWVILTV
-319 MWRYLV
+319 MWSSETLKLIRL
-325 FPTKSQMIWQIVFD
+325 IAFD
-339 TAFFIL
+339 TAFFLL
-345 FMATLTHSLCT
+345 FTVSITRTLCT
-356 KLQRWFSGFL
+356 LPKSKFSGLL
-366 CVGLIMNSFIY
+366 CTGLVINCFIY
-377 YLRSDQHLSD
+377 YMHVHVHMTDLDWNLYMHQ
-387 ISCYF
+387 
-392 YNCELPD
+392 LPN
-399 YSGLLALGVAL
+399 YHGLESLGIAL
-410 CNAAVVALLWKKR
+410 CCGMVVALLWKKR
-423 QGLWR
+423 DQWR
-428 VAFHTHLSLTV
+428 TAFHSHLSLAM
-439 AFITIAVWAQC
+439 AFIALAMAEQFAEFSVF
-450 EEATLGLMLWAIY
+450 LNMWAIY
-463 AAILFYLWAQSRIK
+463 ATILFYLWTQSRIK
-477 TLAYGSFVMMFI
+477 SLAIGSFVMMCI
-489 TLVGYFC
+489 TLVGCF
-496 LFANNDVHMGEH
+496 LFFLWNPQGAH
-508 IFANGLFGS
+508 IFGNHLFITS
-517 TLVYSLCVLFV
+517 IIYSACALLVAI
-528 TVLIDRNFHNLRSSF
+528 LIDRNFRDLRSCL
-543 NIVWPAASGV
+543 NIDWKALCAL
-553 SYATGIILFY
+553 SYATGIIVFY
-563 KAFVTEFINHMN
+563 KAFVSEFVNHMDDMKALK
-575 NTMSIM
+575 MS
-581 MIAMFTALMLLG
+581 AMFTAFVLLG
-593 LWVAFHKRAAI
+593 LWVAFHKRA
-604 KDYAAVYLLT
+604 KMKEYSFVYMVVM
-614 LLLSVITLTVS
+614 LLSVTTLVVS
-625 VLVNYNLLVAW
+625 VLFETHMNHW
-636 LNAAIVAA
+636 ISWINAVVVIA

-657 GYSST
+657 EYSST
-662 GVVVFLNIMV
+662 GFVVFLNAMI
-672 TIATVLVARL
+672 TILTVAVARL
-682 LLVQCGVEDFSAG
+682 LLLQCDVQDFSAG
-695 LSLSLALAGVGQM
+695 LSLSLATAGVAQM
-708 IAGMRMHRKDL
+708 VAGMRMHRKDL

>member
-1 MEFIPLNIILIM
+1 MEFIPLITILIM

-46 QNNPASEPEKEL
+46 QNNPATEPEKEL
-58 AAEPTLANE
+58 TAEPTLANE

-85 VTVETQEPVA
+85 VTIATQEPVA

-100 QAPEMIEVYNEPV
+100 PQPVEMEVYNEPV
-113 DDSAGEDVEE
+113 EEPAGKTIE
-123 AVGELAEE
+123 ELAEE
-131 PVKEKRN
+131 PVKQKRN

-184 VSGALLGI
+184 LSGALLGI

-213 IAYVTT
+213 VAYVTT

-231 TVAFAILVGTTALMT
+231 TTAFAILVGITALMT

-253 KRELAIVALVGGFIA
+253 KRELATIALVGGFIA
-268 PFIASNGE
+268 PFIASNGD

-290 VGMAFVALRKR
+290 VGMAVVAFKKR

-307 LGVVATWVILMV
+307 LGAVATWVILTV
-319 MWRYLV
+319 MWSSETLKLIRL
-325 FPTKSQMIWQIVFD
+325 IAFD
-339 TAFFIL
+339 TAFFLL
-345 FMATLTHSLCT
+345 FTVSITRTLCT
-356 KLQRWFSGFL
+356 LPKSKFSGLL
-366 CVGLIMNSFIY
+366 CTGLVINCFIY
-377 YLRSDQHLSD
+377 YLHVHVHMTDLDWNLYMHQ
-387 ISCYF
+387 
-392 YNCELPD
+392 LPN
-399 YSGLLALGVAL
+399 YHGLESMGIAL
-410 CNAAVVALLWKKR
+410 CCGMVVALLWKKR
-423 QGLWR
+423 GQWR
-428 VAFHTHLSLTV
+428 TAFHSHLSLAM
-439 AFITIAVWAQC
+439 AFIALAMAEQFAEFSVF
-450 EEATLGLMLWAIY
+450 LNMWAIY
-463 AAILFYLWAQSRIK
+463 ATILFYLWTQSRIK
-477 TLAYGSFVMMFI
+477 SLAIGSFVMMCI
-489 TLVGYFC
+489 TLVGCF
-496 LFANNDVHMGEH
+496 LFFLWNPQGAH
-508 IFANGLFGS
+508 IFGNHLFITS
-517 TLVYSLCVLFV
+517 IIYSACALLVAI
-528 TVLIDRNFHNLRSSF
+528 LIDCNFRDLRSGLS
-543 NIVWPAASGV
+543 IDWKALCAL
-553 SYATGIILFY
+553 SYATGIIVFY
-563 KAFVTEFINHMN
+563 KAFVSEFVNHMDDMKALKM
-575 NTMSIM
+575 T
-581 MIAMFTALMLLG
+581 AMFTAFVLLG
-593 LWVAFHKRAAI
+593 LWVAFHKRA
-604 KDYAAVYLLT
+604 KMKEYLFVYMVVM
-614 LLLSVITLTVS
+614 LLSVTTLVVS
-625 VLVNYNLLVAW
+625 VLFETHMNHW
-636 LNAAIVAA
+636 ISWINAVVVIA

-662 GVVVFLNIMV
+662 GVVIFLNIMV

-708 IAGMRMHRKDL
+708 VAGMRMHRKDL